1 MKKLSF
7 AVSLQKTRFGA
18 IAFGDSFAQ
27 IVLELQKL
35 GYQGIEL
42 AIRNPEEIDQEKS
55 TQTIHEAGLVVP
67 AIGTGQ
73 AFLEEGLSL
82 SSLKNE
88 IRQKAVQ
95 RIKSHILFAA
105 PLNSLVI
112 IGLIRGNLPK
122 EDKEREKA
130 LDCLKES
137 LLECSVFA
145 QKKGVRLVIEPLNRY
160 EVNFLNTV
168 EETLSFVSSLGCPNI
183 GILADSFHMNIE
195 ETDLYQSISKTKG
208 FLWHFHIADS
218 NRWAPG
224 FGHTDFIP
232 LFKALRD
239 IQYQGFISAEILQ
252 KPNFQEAARQT
263 IQYCGQLLKEYNIF
277 QGGIT

>member
-18 IAFGDSFAQ
+18 IAFGDSFAH
-27 IVLELQKL
+27 IVGELQKL

-42 AIRNPEEIDQEKS
+42 AIRDPEEIDQEKS
-55 TQTIHEAGLVVP
+55 IQTIHEAGLLVP

-82 SSLKNE
+82 SSLKDE
-88 IRQKAVQ
+88 VRQRAVE

-112 IGLIRGNLPK
+112 IGLIRGNITP
-122 EDKEREKA
+122 EDRERA
-130 LDCLKES
+130 LDCLKDS
-137 LLECSVFA
+137 LIECSAFA

-160 EVNFLNTV
+160 EINFLNTI
-168 EETLSFVSSLGCPNI
+168 EETLEFISSLDCPNI

-195 ETDLYQSISKTKG
+195 ETDFYQSIFKTG
-208 FLWHFHIADS
+208 CFLWHFHIADS

-224 FGHTDFIP
+224 FGHTDFLP
-232 LFKALRD
+232 LFKALQD
-239 IQYQGFISAEILQ
+239 IHYQGFVSAEILQ

-277 QGGIT
+277 EEV